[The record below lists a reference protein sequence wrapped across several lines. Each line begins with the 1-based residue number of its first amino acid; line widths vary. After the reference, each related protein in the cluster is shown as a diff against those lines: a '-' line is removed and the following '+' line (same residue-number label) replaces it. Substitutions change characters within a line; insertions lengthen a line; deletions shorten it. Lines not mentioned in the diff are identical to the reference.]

1 MEIDKFGRFR
11 GSATAITSAARAE
24 NLITHSKIQ
33 ELQSKFREKH
43 LDKIEIQV
51 DDEVEK
57 FIRIRNVNADDKSD
71 GKDAANIN
79 FGRRGGGDDYLNNI
93 NARVGAVDLETKRM
107 RELEINAI
115 YQILELH
122 KLQTRHGDAI
132 LAYLRH
138 PRNGVP
144 FKVFLPSRTTQ
155 IFPTD
160 EAIAEFMNRVNGVKV
175 TGHTAYNSVNL
186 EFCNELEEEEMDD
199 VDEDLLLGAQNRN
212 RLRTPVKFASTM
224 KKKWYLDV
232 VIQLVAFV
240 QLASQIVTFCGALKF
255 GILH

>member
-79 FGRRGGGDDYLNNI
+79 FVKWYSNSLFKLLEEKLQQLENKI
-93 NARVGAVDLETKRM
+93 NSI
-107 RELEINAI
+107 EINVKNNVQSNKKI
-115 YQILELH
+115 VHE
-122 KLQTRHGDAI
+122 TVSNS
-132 LAYLRH
+132 YL
-138 PRNGVP
+138 G
-144 FKVFLPSRTTQ
+144 
-155 IFPTD
+155 
-160 EAIAEFMNRVNGVKV
+160 
-175 TGHTAYNSVNL
+175 
-186 EFCNELEEEEMDD
+186 
-199 VDEDLLLGAQNRN
+199 
-212 RLRTPVKFASTM
+212 
-224 KKKWYLDV
+224 
-232 VIQLVAFV
+232 
-240 QLASQIVTFCGALKF
+240 
-255 GILH
+255 